1 MLHQLSGNDSGGAGD
16 AIIVQ
21 RFDAKMF
28 KFQIMNEVTV
38 FISYS
43 HDSDAHRERVLGLSE
58 RLRQDGIPTLLFI
71 VPTLPRGNAAFTAP
85 AVRYLRRWSVAGGIP
100 TQSVTAIKL
109 SRHSGMDRRNPDC
122 RDANNLCHPW
132 SLGSGDPCRN
142 DEFFLNLMAV
152 TQSVGTIHIYKEF
165 FIVPTL
171 PRGNAAFTAPAVRY
185 LRRWSVAGGIPKQSV
200 GTIQSTKTE
209 LNSPRKSRTIPSQIT
224 LPSTSLAF
232 GMRCSLLGFT

>member
-100 TQSVTAIKL
+100 TQSV
-109 SRHSGMDRRNPDC
+109 
-122 RDANNLCHPW
+122 
-132 SLGSGDPCRN
+132 
-142 DEFFLNLMAV
+142 
-152 TQSVGTIHIYKEF
+152 
-165 FIVPTL
+165 
-171 PRGNAAFTAPAVRY
+171 
-185 LRRWSVAGGIPKQSV
+185 